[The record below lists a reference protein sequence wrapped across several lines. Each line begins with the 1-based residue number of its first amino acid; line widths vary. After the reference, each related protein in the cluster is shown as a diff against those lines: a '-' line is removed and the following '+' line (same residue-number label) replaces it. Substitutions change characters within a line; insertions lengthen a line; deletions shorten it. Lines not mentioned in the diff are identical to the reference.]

1 MSSYRNREVF
11 NNSSYVMGD
20 DEPVVRKPAPV
31 REKKREARSNLFSLN
46 SFNSQAVGLDS
57 GVQTALKS
65 DYLETVIL
73 EQLHGF
79 HYNP

>member
-31 REKKREARSNLFSLN
+31 REKKREARSNLSLN
-46 SFNSQAVGLDS
+46 SFNPNAVGLDS
-57 GVQTALKS
+57 GVQTVLKS
-65 DYLETVIL
+65 DYWET
-73 EQLHGF
+73 
-79 HYNP
+79 

>member
-31 REKKREARSNLFSLN
+31 REKKREARSNLKKIRIQLGLKFWYLN
-46 SFNSQAVGLDS
+46 
-57 GVQTALKS
+57 
-65 DYLETVIL
+65 
-73 EQLHGF
+73 
-79 HYNP
+79 